1 MRTQA
6 WRPAAATRQ
15 GIEAWLRRRRPTLVA
30 LHQPAPRA
38 HGDHQPH
45 KHTLPTCCNAVH
57 SMVAAA
63 RARAGCVVGVP
74 AGLGYLKDNCPSG
87 LGQSVGH
94 RSCTP
99 AAQPARCRTMYECI
113 HAIASRYSAWWLRRA
128 RGLAAWWASQPA
140 WDTLRTIVP
149 AAWDSRSVTQ
159 VAPQPRSRRAAA
171 PCTSAYML
179 LHHDAVVWW
188 WRARGLAAWWASQ
201 AGLGYPKDNCPSGLG
216 WPNSHV

>member
-63 RARAGCVVGVP
+63 RARAGCVVGV
-74 AGLGYLKDNCPSG
+74 
-87 LGQSVGH
+87 
-94 RSCTP
+94 
-99 AAQPARCRTMYECI
+99 
-113 HAIASRYSAWWLRRA
+113 
-128 RGLAAWWASQPA
+128 QPA

-171 PCTSAYML
+171 LCTSAYML